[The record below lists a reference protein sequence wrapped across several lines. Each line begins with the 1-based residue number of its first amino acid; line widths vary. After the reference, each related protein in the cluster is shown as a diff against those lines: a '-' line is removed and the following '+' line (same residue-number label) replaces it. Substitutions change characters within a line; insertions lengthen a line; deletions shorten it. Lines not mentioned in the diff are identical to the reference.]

1 MKSTN
6 FIKQFVPPILWRI
19 IIRVFGRTN
28 SMWFGNFKDWE
39 SASLQ
44 CAGYDEISILEKC
57 KDALLDV
64 KNGNRIYERDSIL
77 YNYIQYSWPLAAIL
91 LKSAQQ
97 NNNILRI
104 LDFGGSLG
112 SSFYQNRAL
121 LGSETKIHW
130 GIVEQ
135 KSFVETGKKYFEDIT
150 LRFFYTPEEC
160 INTIDP
166 QVILLSSVL
175 QYLPEPYVWL
185 EKLSNLQV
193 KYIVLDRTSF
203 SCDDKDLLTIQNVP
217 EEIYKAS
224 YPCWFLSMT
233 KLKDILEPNYTLF
246 SIFDSY
252 CENEIVINKG
262 QNLCQWKGMIWKKI
276 I

>member
-1 MKSTN
+1 MKLTN
-6 FIKQFVPPILWRI
+6 FIKQFIPPILWRI

-28 SMWFGNFKDWE
+28 SMWFGDFKDWE

-44 CAGYDEISILEKC
+44 CAGYDEKSILEKC
-57 KDALLDV
+57 KVALLDV
-64 KNGNRIYERDSIL
+64 KNRKRIYERDSVL
-77 YNYIQYSWPLAAIL
+77 YNSMEYSWPIATML
-91 LKSAQQ
+91 LKSAHQ
-97 NNNILRI
+97 NNNTLRI

-112 SSFYQNRAL
+112 STFYQNRGL
-121 LGSETKIHW
+121 LGNEIDIKW

-135 KSFVETGKKYFEDIT
+135 RSFVETGKKYFEDNS
-150 LRFFYTPEEC
+150 LRFFYTHEEC
-160 INTIDP
+160 MFAIEP

-193 KYIVLDRTSF
+193 NYLILDRTSF
-203 SCDDKDLLTIQNVP
+203 SGDDKDLLTIQNVP

-233 KLKDILEPNYTLF
+233 KVKDILERNYTLF